1 MNNENSENSEER
13 ILEVTQ
19 EQYDEAMAKGWT
31 EDDILPPGK
40 HVFRRRTRKIN
51 PREAK
56 IKMTMFIDFDVLQHF
71 KKRAES
77 PNSAPYQTQINQEL
91 RAAMER
97 DLAMDEENLDAVVE
111 RLTNNQNFINAVS
124 ERLKAAWFF
133 DYKPNRKGLE
143 KLFGMRVVGVRN
155 LEEALDELF

>member
-1 MNNENSENSEER
+1 MSKKNSIQDISDKPREYV
-13 ILEVTQ
+13 LEMSQ
-19 EQYDEAMAKGWT
+19 EKYDEMKARGIDEEA
-31 EDDILPPGK
+31 IPSVGK
-40 HVFRRRTRKIN
+40 HIFRRRTRKVN

-97 DLAMDEENLDAVVE
+97 DLANEEENLDAVVE
-111 RLTNNQNFINAVS
+111 RLTNNPNFINAVS
-124 ERLKAAWFF
+124 ERLKAA
-133 DYKPNRKGLE
+133 
-143 KLFGMRVVGVRN
+143 
-155 LEEALDELF
+155 

>member
-1 MNNENSENSEER
+1 MDKNTENSEER

-19 EQYDEAMAKGWT
+19 EEYDEAMAKGWT
-31 EDDILPPGK
+31 DDDISKPGK
-40 HVFRRRTRKIN
+40 HIFRRRTRKIN

-56 IKMTMFIDFDVLQHF
+56 IKMTMFIDGDILQHF

-97 DLAMDEENLDAVVE
+97 DLAMEEENLDAVVE
-111 RLTNNQNFINAVS
+111 RLTKNPNFINAVS
-124 ERLKAAWFF
+124 ERLKTA
-133 DYKPNRKGLE
+133 
-143 KLFGMRVVGVRN
+143 
-155 LEEALDELF
+155 

>member
-1 MNNENSENSEER
+1 MDNENNKAPEER

-56 IKMTMFIDFDVLQHF
+56 IKMTMFIDGDILQHF
-71 KKRAES
+71 KKRAEN

-97 DLAMDEENLDAVVE
+97 DLAMEEENLDAVVE
-111 RLTNNQNFINAVS
+111 RLTNNPNFINAVS
-124 ERLKAAWFF
+124 ERLKTA
-133 DYKPNRKGLE
+133 
-143 KLFGMRVVGVRN
+143 
-155 LEEALDELF
+155 

>member
-1 MNNENSENSEER
+1 MDKITENPEER

-40 HVFRRRTRKIN
+40 HIFRRRTRKID

-56 IKMTMFIDFDVLQHF
+56 IKMTMFIDGDVLQHF
-71 KKRAES
+71 KKRAEN
-77 PNSAPYQTQINQEL
+77 PNAAPYQTQINQEL

-97 DLAMDEENLDAVVE
+97 DLAQDEENLDAVVE
-111 RLTNNQNFINAVS
+111 RLATNPNFINAVS
-124 ERLKAAWFF
+124 DRLKAA
-133 DYKPNRKGLE
+133 
-143 KLFGMRVVGVRN
+143 
-155 LEEALDELF
+155 

>member
-1 MNNENSENSEER
+1 MDNEKKENSEER

-19 EQYDEAMAKGWT
+19 KQYDEAMAKGWT

-40 HVFRRRTRKIN
+40 HIFRRRTRQIN

-56 IKMTMFIDFDVLQHF
+56 IKMTMFIDYDVLQHF
-71 KKRAES
+71 KKRAEN

-97 DLAMDEENLDAVVE
+97 DLTNEEEKLDEVAEKLV
-111 RLTNNQNFINAVS
+111 NNIAFINAIS
-124 ERLKAAWFF
+124 EKLKAA
-133 DYKPNRKGLE
+133 
-143 KLFGMRVVGVRN
+143 
-155 LEEALDELF
+155 

>member
-1 MNNENSENSEER
+1 MDENTKKPEER

-56 IKMTMFIDFDVLQHF
+56 IK
-71 KKRAES
+71 
-77 PNSAPYQTQINQEL
+77 
-91 RAAMER
+91 
-97 DLAMDEENLDAVVE
+97 
-111 RLTNNQNFINAVS
+111 
-124 ERLKAAWFF
+124 LK
-133 DYKPNRKGLE
+133 
-143 KLFGMRVVGVRN
+143 
-155 LEEALDELF
+155 

>member
-1 MNNENSENSEER
+1 MDENINNSEER

-19 EQYDEAMAKGWT
+19 EEYDEAMAKGWT

-56 IKMTMFIDFDVLQHF
+56 IKMTMFIDYDVLQHF

-91 RAAMER
+91 RAAMQR
-97 DLAMDEENLDAVVE
+97 DLAEEEANLDAVAE
-111 RLTNNQNFINAVS
+111 KLANNPAFLNAIS
-124 ERLKAAWFF
+124 ERLKAA
-133 DYKPNRKGLE
+133 
-143 KLFGMRVVGVRN
+143 
-155 LEEALDELF
+155 

>member
-1 MNNENSENSEER
+1 MDNENNKNSEER

-40 HVFRRRTRKIN
+40 HVFRRRNRKIN

-56 IKMTMFIDFDVLQHF
+56 IKMTMFIDYDVLQHF
-71 KKRAES
+71 KKRAER
-77 PNSAPYQTQINQEL
+77 PNAAPYQTQINQEL

-97 DLAMDEENLDAVVE
+97 DLAEEENKLDEIAE
-111 RLTNNQNFINAVS
+111 RLANNPNFINAVS
-124 ERLKAAWFF
+124 DKLKAA
-133 DYKPNRKGLE
+133 
-143 KLFGMRVVGVRN
+143 
-155 LEEALDELF
+155 